1 MANAN
6 AKAKVIKN
14 HRKVAYTLVYVI
26 FFLYF
31 CGGKDELIQK

>member
-6 AKAKVIKN
+6 AKAKAIKN

-26 FFLYF
+26 FLLYL
-31 CGGKDELIQK
+31 CSAKDKLIQK